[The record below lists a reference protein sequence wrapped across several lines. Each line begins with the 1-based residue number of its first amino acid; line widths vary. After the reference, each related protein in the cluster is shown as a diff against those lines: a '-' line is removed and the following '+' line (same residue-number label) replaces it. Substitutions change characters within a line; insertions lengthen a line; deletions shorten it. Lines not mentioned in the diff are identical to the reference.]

1 MKLGNEFIKNTFDD
15 IDTKVDFIIELCQ
28 TLQAENTELISKIK
42 HLEIN
47 LNEKQDTE
55 KLYSEQETLI
65 KSKIDG
71 LLTKLDSF
79 SDNMS
84 SDYQSNV

>member
-1 MKLGNEFIKNTFDD
+1 MGNEFIKNTFDD

>member
-1 MKLGNEFIKNTFDD
+1 MGNEFIKNTFED
-15 IDTKVDFIIELCQ
+15 IDIKIDLLLELCQ
-28 TLQAENTELISKIK
+28 TLQVENAELLSKIK
-42 HLEIN
+42 HLEAN
-47 LNEKQDTE
+47 LNEKKETE

-79 SDNMS
+79 SNDVP